1 MKTQMSG
8 TTLCSVFLSGN
19 CLFTINIGDSRALIV
34 RENGEF
40 EQLTTDH
47 TPDEPEEEERI
58 LQEGGIVAQNGK
70 GAFKIWNEKLVA
82 PGLHLSR
89 SIGDNYAKTL
99 GCSSEPEIKMKILDE
114 NDKYLFIAT
123 QGIYKKLTNEEICS
137 IIKDHSSASGAA
149 QEIMRRS

>member
-19 CLFTINIGDSRALIV
+19 CLFTINIGDSRALIA

-58 LQEGGIVAQNGK
+58 L
-70 GAFKIWNEKLVA
+70 
-82 PGLHLSR
+82 
-89 SIGDNYAKTL
+89 
-99 GCSSEPEIKMKILDE
+99 
-114 NDKYLFIAT
+114 
-123 QGIYKKLTNEEICS
+123 
-137 IIKDHSSASGAA
+137 
-149 QEIMRRS
+149 